1 MKRILLEV
9 VLALAMAG
17 AAAFGYMSW
26 KQVQGS
32 KTEIEELTKA
42 SEEAKAKIEE
52 AEHAAK
58 SATEELDTLSKEA
71 EAAAAKASQFDAAK
85 AGLSAGT
92 TLADLEAAY
101 KKEKSLSPERQIGLA
116 TLRMLTKGA
125 EDPATVEA
133 YKKAL
138 AMADWSNRKNTICAA
153 QIGLAATGEKVDI
166 MADCLPKGSQMA
178 KEGHSKDDGH
188 TDHAKEDGKG
198 KKEAA
203 AKDDGHGKKDEK
215 AKDDGQG
222 KKDEHSKDDGH
233 SADEHAKDG
242 EKTAEKP
249 ADKHAAPHWD
259 YVGDMGPARWGKEF
273 PTCGKGKKQ
282 SPLDIK
288 GPFVKQMVDLS
299 PAYKPGPLTMLNNG
313 HTIQVNIPAGSKLRI
328 DGVVYDL
335 LQFHFHRPSEE
346 QIDGKPMAMV
356 AHFVHKS
363 AEGKLAV
370 IGVLLK
376 EGNENPNIKT
386 LWSNLPAAE
395 GPPVDVPE
403 VTFNPAN
410 LLPKEL
416 TFWSYEG
423 SLTTPPCTEGVR
435 FFILRTPVNISK
447 EQVNAFPF
455 KLNARPV
462 QPQNNREILIGQ
474 APRDMQWLRGLLAQA
489 AQAKAEPAV
498 TEEGAEQL

>member
-1 MKRILLEV
+1 MKRTVLEI

-26 KQVQGS
+26 KQAQGS
-32 KTEIEELTKA
+32 KTEIEELTQA

-52 AEHAAK
+52 AEKAAK
-58 SATEELDTLSKEA
+58 TASEELEALSKEA
-71 EAAAAKASQFDAAK
+71 EAAAAKASQLDAAK
-85 AGLSAGT
+85 AGFSAGT

-101 KKEKSLSPERQIGLA
+101 KKEKNLSPERQIGLA

-125 EDPATVEA
+125 DDPATVEA

-138 AMADWSNRKNTICAA
+138 AMADWGNRKNTICAA
-153 QIGLAATGEKVDI
+153 QIGLAATGEKVEI

-178 KEGHSKDDGH
+178 KEGHGKDDAH
-188 TDHAKEDGKG
+188 
-198 KKEAA
+198 
-203 AKDDGHGKKDEK
+203 AKDDGHGKKEAVAKADGHGGKEEPAK
-215 AKDDGQG
+215 DPHAKDDGHAS
-222 KKDEHSKDDGH
+222 KDEP
-233 SADEHAKDG
+233 AKDG
-242 EKTAEKP
+242 EKSAEKP

-273 PTCGKGKKQ
+273 PLCGKGKKQ

-288 GPFVKQMVDLS
+288 GPFVKQRVDLAPS
-299 PAYKPGPLTMLNNG
+299 YKPGPLTMLNNG

-328 DGVVYDL
+328 DGIAYDL

-386 LWSNLPAAE
+386 LWANLPAGE

-416 TFWSYEG
+416 DFWSYEG

-462 QPQNNREILIGQ
+462 QPQNNREIQIGQ
-474 APRDMQWLRGLLAQA
+474 APLDMLWLRDMLAQT
-489 AQAKAEPAV
+489 AQAGLAMASAEA
-498 TEEGAEQL
+498 AEQL

>member
-1 MKRILLEV
+1 MKRTVLEI

-32 KTEIEELTKA
+32 KAAIEELTKT
-42 SEEAKAKIEE
+42 SEEATAKIEE
-52 AEHAAK
+52 AEK
-58 SATEELDTLSKEA
+58 SAKAASEELEAMGKES
-71 EAAAAKASQFDAAK
+71 EAASAKAGQFDAVK
-85 AGLSAGT
+85 AGLSSGA

-101 KKEKSLSPERQIGLA
+101 KKEKNLSPERLIGLA

-125 EDPATVEA
+125 EDPGTIEA

-138 AMADWSNRKNTICAA
+138 ALSDWSNRKNTICAA
-153 QIGLAATGEKVDI
+153 QIGLAATGEKVEV
-166 MADCLPKGSQMA
+166 MADCLPKGSPKMA
-178 KEGHSKDDGH
+178 EGHSKDDGH
-188 TDHAKEDGKG
+188 ADHGKEDPHGKGAPAAKE
-198 KKEAA
+198 
-203 AKDDGHGKKDEK
+203 DGHGKKDD
-215 AKDDGQG
+215 AHA
-222 KKDEHSKDDGH
+222 KKDEHAVE
-233 SADEHAKDG
+233 ADAHAKDG

-249 ADKHAAPHWD
+249 AEKHATPHWD
-259 YVGDMGPARWGKEF
+259 YEGDMGPARWVKEF

-282 SPLDIK
+282 SPLNIK
-288 GPFVKQMVDLS
+288 GPFVKQRVDLA
-299 PAYKPGPLTMLNNG
+299 PAYKSAPLTMLNNG
-313 HTIQVNIPAGSKLRI
+313 HTIQVNIPEGSKLRI
-328 DGVVYDL
+328 DGIAYDL

-363 AEGKLAV
+363 ADGKLAV

-386 LWSNLPAAE
+386 LWSNLPPGE
-395 GPPVDVPE
+395 GPPVDVPS
-403 VTFNPAN
+403 VTFNPAS

-416 TFWSYEG
+416 DFWSYEG

-462 QPQNNREILIGQ
+462 QPQNNREITISQ
-474 APRDMQWLRGLLAQA
+474 APVDAGWLRDAMAQA
-489 AQAKAEPAV
+489 TQENAPMAFEGVAK
-498 TEEGAEQL
+498 L

>member
-1 MKRILLEV
+1 MKRTVLEI

-32 KTEIEELTKA
+32 KAAIEELTKT
-42 SEEAKAKIEE
+42 SEEATAKIEE
-52 AEHAAK
+52 AEK
-58 SATEELDTLSKEA
+58 SAKAASEELEAMGKES
-71 EAAAAKASQFDAAK
+71 EAASAKAGQFDAVK
-85 AGLSAGT
+85 AGLSSGA

-101 KKEKSLSPERQIGLA
+101 KKEKNLSPERLIGLA

-125 EDPATVEA
+125 EDPGTIEA

-138 AMADWSNRKNTICAA
+138 ALSDWSNRKNTICAA
-153 QIGLAATGEKVDI
+153 QIGLAATGEKVEV
-166 MADCLPKGSQMA
+166 MADCLPKGSPKMA
-178 KEGHSKDDGH
+178 EGHSKDDGH
-188 TDHAKEDGKG
+188 ADHGKDDPHGKGAPAAKE
-198 KKEAA
+198 
-203 AKDDGHGKKDEK
+203 DGHGKKDD
-215 AKDDGQG
+215 AHA
-222 KKDEHSKDDGH
+222 KKDEHAVEADAH
-233 SADEHAKDG
+233 SKDG

-249 ADKHAAPHWD
+249 AEKHATPHWD
-259 YVGDMGPARWGKEF
+259 YEGDMGPARWVKEF

-282 SPLDIK
+282 SPLNIK
-288 GPFVKQMVDLS
+288 GPFVKQRVDLA
-299 PAYKPGPLTMLNNG
+299 PAYKSAPLTMLNNG
-313 HTIQVNIPAGSKLRI
+313 HTIQVNIPEGSKLRI
-328 DGVVYDL
+328 DGIAYDL

-363 AEGKLAV
+363 ADGKLAV

-386 LWSNLPAAE
+386 LWSNLPPGE
-395 GPPVDVPE
+395 GPPVDVPS
-403 VTFNPAN
+403 VTFNPAS

-416 TFWSYEG
+416 DFWSYEG

-462 QPQNNREILIGQ
+462 QPQNNREITISQ
-474 APRDMQWLRGLLAQA
+474 APGDAGWLRDAMAQA
-489 AQAKAEPAV
+489 TQENAPMAFEGVAK
-498 TEEGAEQL
+498 L

>member
-1 MKRILLEV
+1 MKRIVLEV

-26 KQVQGS
+26 KQAQGS

-42 SEEAKAKIEE
+42 SEESNAKLEE
-52 AEHAAK
+52 AEKAAK
-58 SATEELDTLSKEA
+58 AASEELESLSKEA
-71 EAAAAKASQFDAAK
+71 EAAATKASQFEAAK
-85 AGLSAGT
+85 AGFSAGT

-101 KKEKSLSPERQIGLA
+101 KKEKNLSPERQIGLA

-125 EDPATVEA
+125 DDPATVEA

-138 AMADWSNRKNTICAA
+138 AMADWGNRKNTICAA

-178 KEGHSKDDGH
+178 KEGHGKDDAHSKDDGH
-188 TDHAKEDGKG
+188 G
-198 KKEAA
+198 KKEAV
-203 AKDDGHGKKDEK
+203 AKDDGHGKKDEQ
-215 AKDDGQG
+215 AKDDGHG
-222 KKDEHSKDDGH
+222 KKDAHAKDDGH
-233 SADEHAKDG
+233 GTDAKDG
-242 EKTAEKP
+242 EKTAEKA

-328 DGVVYDL
+328 DGIVYEL

-403 VTFNPAN
+403 VIFNPAN

-455 KLNARPV
+455 KMNARPV

-474 APRDMQWLRGLLAQA
+474 APRDMEWLRQLLAQA
-489 AQAKAEPAV
+489 AQAKIELVRA
-498 TEEGAEQL
+498 EEGVEKL